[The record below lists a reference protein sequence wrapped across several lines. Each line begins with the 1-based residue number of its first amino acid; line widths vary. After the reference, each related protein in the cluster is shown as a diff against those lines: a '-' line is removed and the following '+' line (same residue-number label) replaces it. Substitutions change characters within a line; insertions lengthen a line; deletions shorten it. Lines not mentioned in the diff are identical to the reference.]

1 MTQNSKKNRIIFI
14 DLMRAFAVLMM
25 VEGHTTDVLLSS
37 AYRNPEA
44 VGFVIWNF
52 MRGMTAPIFL
62 FTAGNVFTYLFKL
75 IDEPFLTNPRTQKG
89 FKRFLLLVFLGYML
103 RFPTAKVIDFSG
115 VTAEQWHTFFAV
127 DVLQLIGFGILFLML
142 FIFLSEKLNISS
154 YTLLIIGTLLFI
166 ALFPVFSFIHWKDF
180 LPLPIAGYFSYET
193 GSNFP
198 LFPWVAFVLAGGILG
213 NYLAK
218 NPNVF
223 KSSLFSLKLTVF
235 GAALILLALIGNLI
249 EIEIFGRSYFWGI
262 SPNLVFLRLGLV
274 LIMNALVSF
283 ISIKVDSIPR
293 IIILVGRNTLLIYIV
308 HLVMLYG
315 SAWTGGLII
324 LFYNSFNIWMTI
336 GSVII
341 MFTLM
346 VGMVEVIHKFKVRNK
361 GLVT

>member
-1 MTQNSKKNRIIFI
+1 MTQNSRKNRIIFI

-25 VEGHTTDVLLSS
+25 VEGHTTDVLLSG

-44 VGFVIWNF
+44 VGYVIWNF

-75 IDEPFLTNPRTQKG
+75 VDEPFLTNPRTQKG
-89 FKRFLLLVFLGYML
+89 FKRFLLLVFLGYLL

-115 VTAEQWHTFFAV
+115 VTVEQWHTFFAV
-127 DVLQLIGFGILFLML
+127 DVLQLIGFGILFLMI

-154 YTLLIIGTLLFI
+154 YTVLSIGTLLFI
-166 ALFPVFSFIHWKDF
+166 ALYPVFSFIHWKNF
-180 LPLPIAGYFSYET
+180 LPLPVAGYFSYET

-198 LFPWVAFVLAGGILG
+198 LFPWVSFVLAGGILG

-223 KSSLFSLKLTVF
+223 KTSLFSLKLTVF
-235 GAALILLALIGNLI
+235 GAALILLALVGDLI
-249 EIEIFGRSYFWGI
+249 ETKIFGQSYFWTI
-262 SPNLVFLRLGLV
+262 SPNLVFLRIGLV
-274 LIMNALVSF
+274 LIMNALVSL
-283 ISIKVDSIPR
+283 ISIKVESIPR
-293 IIILVGRNTLLIYIV
+293 LVILVGRNTLLIYIV

-361 GLVT
+361 ELVT